1 MSVMLKT
8 RPRATT
14 PMKPAEPVEETDKE
28 RSRDLPEVQHLAL
41 EVEAPEEANREEEA
55 PESWEE
61 WKTEA
66 PDGGRG
72 ECLERE
78 FTHGRS
84 RS

>member
-1 MSVMLKT
+1 MSAIPTT
-8 RPRATT
+8 RPRTTT
-14 PMKPAEPVEETDKE
+14 PMKPAGPVEETDKE
-28 RSRDLPEVQHLAL
+28 RSRYLPEVQHLAS
-41 EVEAPEEANREEEA
+41 EVEAPEEATREEEA

-61 WKTEA
+61 WKNEA

>member
-1 MSVMLKT
+1 M
-8 RPRATT
+8 RPRG
-14 PMKPAEPVEETDKE
+14 PVEETGKE
-28 RSRDLPEVQHLAL
+28 RSRDLPEVQYLAS
-41 EVEAPEEANREEEA
+41 EVEAPEEATREEEA

>member
-1 MSVMLKT
+1 MSAILTT
-8 RPRATT
+8 RRRTTT
-14 PMKPAEPVEETDKE
+14 PMKPAGPVEETDKE
-28 RSRDLPEVQHLAL
+28 RSRYLPEVQHLAP
-41 EVEAPEEANREEEA
+41 EVEAPEEATREEEA

-72 ECLERE
+72 ECLDRE

>member
-1 MSVMLKT
+1 MSAILTT
-8 RPRATT
+8 RSRTT
-14 PMKPAEPVEETDKE
+14 TSMKPAEPIEEMDRE
-28 RSRDLPEVQHLAL
+28 RSRYLPVAQHVAP
-41 EVEAPEEANREEEA
+41 EVEAPEEATREEA